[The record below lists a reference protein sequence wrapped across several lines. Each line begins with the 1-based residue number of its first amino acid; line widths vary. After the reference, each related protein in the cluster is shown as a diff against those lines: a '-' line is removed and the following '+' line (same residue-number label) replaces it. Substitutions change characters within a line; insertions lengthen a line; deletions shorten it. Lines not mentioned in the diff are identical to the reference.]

1 MKLFSKLFM
10 LHNLFGRE
18 RCFLFTEA
26 NIGSV
31 TNFEIT
37 RTVFFLHSAQNWMDR
52 GNFYKIA
59 AL

>member
-10 LHNLFGRE
+10 LHNVYNFCRE
-18 RCFLFTEA
+18 RCSLFTEA

-37 RTVFFLHSAQNWMDR
+37 RTVFFYIPPRTGWTE
-52 GNFYKIA
+52 GTFIK
-59 AL
+59 